1 MSRGACYRSVPQGE
15 IGLYRAG
22 WNCAMRGKRPTSLS
36 FAYRLG
42 YRDAKRLN
50 HD

>member
-1 MSRGACYRSVPQGE
+1 MNKTVAQGQ

-22 WNCAMRGKRPTSLS
+22 WNCAMRGDRPASLS
-36 FAYRLG
+36 FVYRLG
-42 YRDAKRLN
+42 YRDARAPR